1 MAVHSYKGGTGK
13 TSISANLAAIHA
25 KKGFNVFLLDYDF
38 RAPSLHVLFN
48 AKPEHWLNDFLDG
61 ECSIEDSMI
70 DLTDR
75 YSTPGRFYIALA
87 DPSTKA
93 IRHMML
99 KDREWEMKS
108 LHKLLAAKTTL
119 HEKLKIDYIIFD
131 TSPGIHYSS
140 INALVTADLVIIVMK
155 MDEYDIQGTQ
165 EMIRG
170 IYDVLGRKTCLL
182 VNQMVG
188 EEEDYREV
196 VTGRFKEFQLHQL
209 GIIQFY
215 KEALLT
221 GGRSIFTLERPEHPF
236 TQSLLNISEEIGRV
250 ITKPTA

>member
-1 MAVHSYKGGTGK
+1 LAVHSYKGGTGK

-75 YSTPGRFYIALA
+75 YSTLGRFYIALA